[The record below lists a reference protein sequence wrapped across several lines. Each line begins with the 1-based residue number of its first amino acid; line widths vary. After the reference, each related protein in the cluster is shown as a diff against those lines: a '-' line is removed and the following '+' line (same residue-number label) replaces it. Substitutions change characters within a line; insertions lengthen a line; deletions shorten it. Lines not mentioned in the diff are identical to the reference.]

1 MTADMTAGEWAE
13 GLSYT
18 LKNSGH
24 GPEQITLASAS
35 DQPGL
40 KRILETAGRI
50 AGDAGWQIV
59 DLSIDDLR
67 QDYRPPE
74 RAYLVIQSQN
84 DRLAPEMI
92 QAVAAFQHLVTA
104 DLPVALLVVASPKA
118 IQALRREPALGWLS
132 RAEAISE
139 SANEERWGRK

>member
-35 DQPGL
+35 DQPGFR
-40 KRILETAGRI
+40 RILETARRI
-50 AGDAGWQIV
+50 AGDAGWQII
-59 DLSIDDLR
+59 DLSVEDLR
-67 QDYRPPE
+67 RDYRLPE
-74 RAYLVIQSQN
+74 RGYLVIQSQN
-84 DRLAPEMI
+84 NRLAPEMV
-92 QAVAAFQHLVTA
+92 QAVATFQHLVTA

-118 IQALRREPALGWLS
+118 IRSLCREPALGWLS

-139 SANEERWGRK
+139 DANKERRGRT